1 MTEREARLDKM
12 LSEAFDGGGIRR
24 RELRVTPEGGGWV
37 AAHYPVRVVLLG
49 PGGDKNWYEIIFQGA
64 EP

>member
-12 LSEAFDGGGIRR
+12 LSEAFDGGDIRR
-24 RELRVTPEGGGWV
+24 RELRLTPEEAGWI
-37 AAHYPVRVVLLG
+37 AARYPVRVVPLG
-49 PGGDKNWYEIIFQGA
+49 SGGDKNWYEIIFQGA